1 MRRKTYSVYE
11 AKSKLSQAVREAR
24 AGYRVVV
31 TVHGKEAV
39 ELTPIP
45 EREPKETLD
54 ERIARLSRE
63 GAISPAKVSPRTPG
77 LFPVIA
83 RKPGALKRFL
93 ASRD

>member
-1 MRRKTYSVYE
+1 MRRKTYSLYE

-24 AGYRVVV
+24 EGYRVVV

-39 ELTPIP
+39 ELKPI
-45 EREPKETLD
+45 EATELKETLD
-54 ERIARLSRE
+54 QRIERLTRE
-63 GAISPAKVSPRTPG
+63 GVISPAKISPRTKG

-83 RKPGALKRFL
+83 RRPGALKRFL